1 MSQNDYMATDDQGKA
16 SQFTRFASELPGQLT
31 ALGLVA
37 TDPDIV
43 QQALDAA
50 RFRALVDFGSVMQGA
65 AQAWTATKN
74 HERDGGDTVPSGQTL
89 PVLPANFPA
98 PVPPGIVP
106 RFRALV
112 KRVKACP
119 GYTTAIGE
127 TLGIERPQ
135 SQPASDMDSEGPQPV
150 LRGRA
155 LDTGGAEI
163 KSTKG
168 GAEAVDLYCQRDGDA
183 APVLLMRCLHFP
195 YIDTRPLLVAGKPEK
210 RTYTGMFIRHNQPY
224 GRMSASITVIV
235 SA

>member
-1 MSQNDYMATDDQGKA
+1 MSQNDYMATDDLGKA
-16 SQFTRFASELPGQLT
+16 SLFTRFATDLPAQFT
-31 ALGLVA
+31 VLGLSPA
-37 TDPDIV
+37 DPDV
-43 QQALDAA
+43 AQQVLDSA

-74 HERDGGDTVPSGQTL
+74 YERDGGDTTPSGQTL
-89 PVLPANFPA
+89 PVLPVGFPA
-98 PVPPGIVP
+98 AVPPGIVP

-119 GYTTAIGE
+119 GYTVAIGE
-127 TLGIERPQ
+127 TLGIERPH
-135 SQPASDMDSEGPQPV
+135 SQAASDMDSEGPQPV
-150 LRGRA
+150 LRGRG

-168 GAEAVDLYCQRDGDA
+168 AAEAVDLYCQRDGEA
-183 APVLLMRCLHFP
+183 APSLLVRCLHFP

>member
-1 MSQNDYMATDDQGKA
+1 MPQSDFMPTDDQGKA
-16 SQFTRFASELPGQLT
+16 SLFSQFATNLPAQFT
-31 ALGLVA
+31 ALNLSA

-43 QQALDAA
+43 QQVLDAA

-65 AQAWTATKN
+65 AQAWTATKD
-74 HERDGGDTVPSGQTL
+74 HERDGGDTTPSGQTL
-89 PVLPANFPA
+89 PALPPNFPA
-98 PVPPGIVP
+98 AVPPGIVP
-106 RFRALV
+106 RFRAVV
-112 KRVKACP
+112 KRVKACT

-135 SQPASDMDSEGPQPV
+135 SQEASVMATDGPQPV
-150 LRGRA
+150 LRGRG

-168 GAEAVDLYCQRDGDA
+168 DAEAVDLYCQRDGDA
-183 APVLLMRCLHFP
+183 APTLLARCLHFP
-195 YIDTRPLLVAGKPEK
+195 YLDARPLLVAGKPEK

-224 GRMSASITVIV
+224 GRMSASLTVIV